1 MVEDERHA
9 IEARLARIE
18 GHIHGV
24 HRMAHEGRPYPEL
37 VHQIT
42 AVRSALD
49 SVLQAIVEDL
59 VSECVATASNRGKV
73 TSLVEELREV
83 VASAL

>member
-1 MVEDERHA
+1 MPEDQRHA

-24 HRMAHEGRPYPEL
+24 HRMAHEGRGYPEL
-37 VHQIT
+37 VHQIV
-42 AVRSALD
+42 AIRGSLD
-49 SVLQAIVEDL
+49 SVLQAIVDDL
-59 VSECVATASNRGKV
+59 VQEFVTTASSKGRAPPV
-73 TSLVEELREV
+73 VEALREV